1 MAFLPALLASFL
13 PKIVGGIGDVIES
26 VAEDV
31 GSGEIHDLGDLGSS
45 VLGGLGKAVG
55 FPGMDQAIPIVKQ
68 VAKSLSET
76 PQKVQLNN
84 LVNQKIAS
92 PSPGVLREEI
102 KETQPMFQA
111 KAKQVMQ
118 PVYMNQIDPEQVLY
132 DEFQA
137 FKRFKNGQKKASPE
151 KVETVYEQQL

>member
-31 GSGEIHDLGDLGSS
+31 ASGEVKDLGDLGSS
-45 VLGGLGKAVG
+45 VLGGVGKAVG
-55 FPGMDQAIPIVKQ
+55 FPGVDQAIPIVKQ

-76 PQKVQLNN
+76 PQRVQLNN
-84 LVNQKIAS
+84 LASTKVAS
-92 PSPGVLREEI
+92 PSPGIIREEV

-111 KAKQVMQ
+111 KAKQIMQ
-118 PVYMNQIDPEQVLY
+118 PVYMHQVDPEQALY
-132 DEFQA
+132 EEFQA
-137 FKRFKNGQKKASPE
+137 FKRFKNGQKKAAPE